1 MAWSWNYTSKIVRP
15 RSTRHTPLLPCLLAF
30 AATASLIYYWGGTKE
45 VASQGRPIYSATAF
59 VVEPSDKTLTE
70 QFRIPITYTDPDPD
84 YAKEAVDAMANCYV
98 VDRLRESNQRAE
110 WKLRKART
118 IVESAKQD
126 LIRSES
132 EFQQFQQRMAKKA
145 VKARDEKPRAQTPA
159 MADNPRWIDLDLQLS
174 ELEQRRE
181 KLLLDRTPLH
191 PSVVDLT
198 SQINDLKGQMAAIP
212 QKIQSNEKPADNISP
227 QTAETTPADNAR
239 TKQDHEKILALTAAV
254 EKARK
259 SLAAAE
265 TAAHALQ
272 DHQVAPQYAV
282 VDAKAERITPMQPS
296 DRRQLLWTTLVA
308 GVLMAFG
315 VGSISTGITI
325 EPVAANAAQ
334 VQADAHMTV
343 IGAMPAEDPIAD
355 PVKLS
360 RRQMRDRQALMA
372 IGLLLMAACP
382 AVVLWG
388 TLGI

>member
-15 RSTRHTPLLPCLLAF
+15 RLTRHTPLLPCLLAF
-30 AATASLIYYWGGTKE
+30 AATASLIYYWGGTKD
-45 VASQGRPIYSATAF
+45 VVSQGQPIFSATAF

-70 QFRIPITYTDPDPD
+70 QLRIPITYADPDPD

-98 VDRLRESNQRAE
+98 TDRLRESNQRAE
-110 WKLRKART
+110 LKLRTART
-118 IVESAKQD
+118 AVESARQD
-126 LIRSES
+126 LIRSEA
-132 EFQQFQQRMAKKA
+132 ELQQFQQQMARKTVEGRKA
-145 VKARDEKPRAQTPA
+145 KPHTQTSA
-159 MADNPRWIDLDLQLS
+159 MADNPQWIDLNLQLS

-181 KLLLDRTPLH
+181 RLLLDRTALH
-191 PSVVDLT
+191 PSVIDLT
-198 SQINDLKGQMAAIP
+198 SQIDDLKGQMAAIP
-212 QKIQSNEKPADNISP
+212 QKIQLNEKPADTMSP
-227 QTAETTPADNAR
+227 QTVETTPADDAHA
-239 TKQDHEKILALTAAV
+239 KQDHEKVLALTAAV

-259 SLAAAE
+259 SLAAAQ

-272 DHQVAPQYAV
+272 EQQVAPRYAV

-343 IGAMPAEDPIAD
+343 IGSMPAEDPIAD
-355 PVKLS
+355 PAKLS